1 MDNLLSVAL
10 PLYRMKPI
18 AWLAFEGLC
27 RQEDAGDWELI
38 ILEEV
43 EGSCGEEYVNLYTD
57 GLVAAGCK
65 TVKFYRYHEHVRLL
79 EKWIRASQLMDVR
92 SLGMLLQA
100 GDDYSQKFRLRDTRK
115 AFLDG
120 YSWYQENTA
129 LSYNIIQQT
138 SALLDVNDY
147 EIFKTGESKAIS
159 ADFAR
164 AITDNG
170 AIRGIDHYLHSI
182 VANGGGNIYATNPEN
197 LSMNTYGFNH
207 LSTYR
212 GYFVDMLKPPFYRSY
227 TTLEQVVGSDI
238 AERLRNLQVEV
249 QNSDIAERLRNLQV
263 EVQNKDNMKI
273 KMTTNR
279 QVVGKD
285 NMKIKMT
292 TNRNVYKSGQI
303 YDVPEEVGVL
313 FVLENSAEP
322 VEVKEKMVETTYE
335 NKELKPKLQNKSKK
349 A

>member
-1 MDNLLSVAL
+1 M
-10 PLYRMKPI
+10 RPI

-129 LSYNIIQQT
+129 LSYNIVQQS

-159 ADFAR
+159 AEFAR

-182 VANGGGNIYATNPEN
+182 VVNGMGNIYATNPEN

-227 TTLEQVVGSDI
+227 VTLEQVVGSEIAERLRNLQVESEIAERLRNLQVESEI

-249 QNSDIAERLRNLQV
+249 N
-263 EVQNKDNMKI
+263 NKDNMKI
-273 KMTTNR
+273 KMITNR
-279 QVVGKD
+279 NV
-285 NMKIKMT
+285 MKIKMI
-292 TNRNVYKSGQI
+292 TNRNVYKSGQV

-322 VEVKEKMVETTYE
+322 VEVKEKMVESSYE
-335 NKELKPKLQNKSKK
+335 NKELKVHRKTKAATAKK
-349 A
+349 

>member
-79 EKWIRASQLMDVR
+79 EKWIRSSQLMDVR

-115 AFLDG
+115 VFLDG

-212 GYFVDMLKPPFYRSY
+212 GHFVDMLKPPFYRSY

-249 QNSDIAERLRNLQV
+249 QN
-263 EVQNKDNMKI
+263 
-273 KMTTNR
+273 
-279 QVVGKD
+279 KD

>member
-79 EKWIRASQLMDVR
+79 EKWIRSSQLMDVR

-115 AFLDG
+115 VFLDG

-212 GYFVDMLKPPFYRSY
+212 GHFVDMLKPPFYRSY

-249 QNSDIAERLRNLQV
+249 QN
-263 EVQNKDNMKI
+263 
-273 KMTTNR
+273 
-279 QVVGKD
+279 KD

-335 NKELKPKLQNKSKK
+335 TKELKVHRKTKAATAKK
-349 A
+349 

>member
-249 QNSDIAERLRNLQV
+249 QN
-263 EVQNKDNMKI
+263 
-273 KMTTNR
+273 
-279 QVVGKD
+279 KD

-335 NKELKPKLQNKSKK
+335 TKELKVHRKTKAATAKK
-349 A
+349 

>member
-1 MDNLLSVAL
+1 
-10 PLYRMKPI
+10 MKPI

-279 QVVGKD
+279 
-285 NMKIKMT
+285 
-292 TNRNVYKSGQI
+292 NVYKSGQI

>member
-1 MDNLLSVAL
+1 
-10 PLYRMKPI
+10 
-18 AWLAFEGLC
+18 
-27 RQEDAGDWELI
+27 
-38 ILEEV
+38 
-43 EGSCGEEYVNLYTD
+43 
-57 GLVAAGCK
+57 
-65 TVKFYRYHEHVRLL
+65 
-79 EKWIRASQLMDVR
+79 MDVR

-129 LSYNIIQQT
+129 LSYNIVQQS

-159 ADFAR
+159 AEFAR

-182 VANGGGNIYATNPEN
+182 VVNGMGNIYATNPEN

-227 TTLEQVVGSDI
+227 VTLEQVVGSEIAERLRNLQVESEI

-249 QNSDIAERLRNLQV
+249 NNKDNMKIK
-263 EVQNKDNMKI
+263 EVNNKDNMKI
-273 KMTTNR
+273 KM
-279 QVVGKD
+279 
-285 NMKIKMT
+285 I
-292 TNRNVYKSGQI
+292 TNRNVYKSGQV

-322 VEVKEKMVETTYE
+322 VEVKEKMVESSYE
-335 NKELKPKLQNKSKK
+335 NKELKPNTKNKSKK
-349 A
+349 T

>member
-249 QNSDIAERLRNLQV
+249 QN
-263 EVQNKDNMKI
+263 
-273 KMTTNR
+273 
-279 QVVGKD
+279 KD

>member
-1 MDNLLSVAL
+1 
-10 PLYRMKPI
+10 MKPI

-100 GDDYSQKFRLRDTRK
+100 GDDYSQKFWLRDTRK

-249 QNSDIAERLRNLQV
+249 QN
-263 EVQNKDNMKI
+263 
-273 KMTTNR
+273 
-279 QVVGKD
+279 KD

>member
-212 GYFVDMLKPPFYRSY
+212 GNFVDMLKPPFYRSY

-238 AERLRNLQVEV
+238 AKRLRNLQVEV
-249 QNSDIAERLRNLQV
+249 QN
-263 EVQNKDNMKI
+263 
-273 KMTTNR
+273 
-279 QVVGKD
+279 KD

-313 FVLENSAEP
+313 LVLEKSAEP

-335 NKELKPKLQNKSKK
+335 NKELKPKRKNKSKK